1 MPRTNKQRDRDRF
14 CERFL
19 TARASAQSLCQ
30 QVGMADLANQLIPVL
45 SDLQEAHG
53 RLVAREANRVLIQ
66 IVKGIRAKLVT
77 SEQAQ
82 ELFLL
87 DGAALDALLN
97 YLNAPPKQDL
107 ATGAERLHLHKQV
120 LERVRKMSA
129 EEGFRSLV
137 ASGIYT
143 PEGKLALEY
152 GGGDQ

>member
-1 MPRTNKQRDRDRF
+1 MKTKRKRVLQTNKQRDRNRV

-19 TARASAQSLCQ
+19 TADASARYLCRQ
-30 QVGMADLANQLIPVL
+30 AGLADLDNHLIPIFW
-45 SDLQEAHG
+45 DLQNAHE

-97 YLNAPPKQDL
+97 YLEAEPKNDL
-107 ATGAERLHLHKQV
+107 ASHLSN
-120 LERVRKMSA
+120 LSRSA
-129 EEGFRSLV
+129 GPKCKKKN
-137 ASGIYT
+137 I
-143 PEGKLALEY
+143 
-152 GGGDQ
+152 

>member
-1 MPRTNKQRDRDRF
+1 MKTKRKRVRQTNKQRDQGRL

-19 TARASAQSLCQ
+19 TAHASARYLCQ
-30 QVGMADLANQLIPVL
+30 QVGMVDLANHLIPVL

-87 DGAALDALLN
+87 DGAALDELLN

-107 ATGAERLHLHKQV
+107 ASHLSN
-120 LERVRKMSA
+120 VRRYAK
-129 EEGFRSLV
+129 
-137 ASGIYT
+137 
-143 PEGKLALEY
+143 P
-152 GGGDQ
+152 

>member
-1 MPRTNKQRDRDRF
+1 MLQTNKQRDRNRV

-19 TARASAQSLCQ
+19 TAHASARYLCQ
-30 QVGMADLANQLIPVL
+30 QIGMADLANHLIPVL

-87 DGAALDALLN
+87 DAAALDALLN
-97 YLNAPPKQDL
+97 YLEAEPKNDL
-107 ATGAERLHLHKQV
+107 ASHLSN
-120 LERVRKMSA
+120 LSRSA
-129 EEGFRSLV
+129 GPKCKKKN
-137 ASGIYT
+137 I
-143 PEGKLALEY
+143 
-152 GGGDQ
+152 